1 MPRTIVALVAFA
13 VVPLALAVSACSG
26 SSSEPAGHETPER
39 AVVAWFEAIDA
50 GDAAGAAAS
59 VHDDTVALILA
70 IENDLD
76 ASTTAS
82 YLEEGV
88 PPAVHASYWSSFG
101 EGFAA
106 FASRPISTLTVGE
119 ASVSSVEGVEYA
131 AVTIA
136 SGPNA
141 ESIVFTRQYDDGSWG
156 VDVVATLADGFASL
170 LADRYDG
177 LDGSEEATTI
187 RAAYADAVV
196 PAMWAA
202 MSDGRFGDEFNRV
215 ALTLVG
221 AVGG

>member
-1 MPRTIVALVAFA
+1 MPRLTMLLLACALV
-13 VVPLALAVSACSG
+13 VTACSG
-26 SSSEPAGHETPER
+26 SADDPSGLATPEQ

-50 GDAAGAAAS
+50 GDSSSAAAA
-59 VHDDTVALILA
+59 VHDDSVALILA

-76 ASTTAS
+76 TATTAG
-82 YLEEGV
+82 YLDAGV
-88 PPAVHASYWSSFG
+88 PPEVHAAYWASFG

-119 ASVSSVEGVEYA
+119 ATPVSVEGVDYA

-141 ESIVFTRQYDDGSWG
+141 QSIVFVRQHEDGTWA
-156 VDVVATLADGFASL
+156 VDIVATLADGFASL

-177 LDGSEEATTI
+177 LDGSEAATAI
-187 RAAYADAVV
+187 RTAYADTVV

-202 MSDGRFGDEFNRV
+202 MSDGRFGDDFNRV

-221 AVGG
+221 AVEG